1 MDLKKVPAS
10 SLVIDSGWNC
20 RGARELAP
28 AKLSQANADG
38 ENLWQSIKA
47 LGVRMPVEVVEQ
59 SGKLHVVA
67 GFRRAAISAFL
78 SEAEKKDGKPERLVP
93 VVVQRYATEAERRRA
108 NLVENMARSSLY
120 PCEIARGVS
129 ELRRALGPAT
139 EAQTIAT
146 ELGMAP
152 QSVNNYLRIREKG
165 SAEMLAHWDL
175 YPETP
180 LRAVLNVITLP
191 KDEQLA
197 ALQEGLAKKEHN
209 APARVGIKVN
219 STDIRATSERFAKTA
234 ADKPPAWSDGVRWL
248 AGAWGAAFAFKRA
261 TTPTKP
267 AQDEEHN
274 RAVRA
279 LMGKPS
285 KPASKKPAKPASKKP
300 AKKAPK

>member
-10 SLVIDSGWNC
+10 ALVIDSGWNC
-20 RGARELAP
+20 RGSRELAP

-59 SGKLHVVA
+59 GGKLHVVA
-67 GFRRAAISAFL
+67 GFRRAAISALL
-78 SEAEKKDGKPERLVP
+78 SEAEKKEGKPERLVP

-120 PCEIARGVS
+120 PCEVARGVH
-129 ELRRALGPAT
+129 ELRRALGPTT
-139 EAQTIAT
+139 EAQAIAA

-152 QSVNNYLRIREKG
+152 QSVSNYLRIREKG
-165 SAEMLAHWDL
+165 SPEMLAHWDL

-180 LRAVLNVITLP
+180 LRAVLNVLTLP
-191 KDEQLA
+191 KDEQLG
-197 ALQEGLAKKEHN
+197 ALQESLAKKEHN
-209 APARVGIKVN
+209 APARIGIHVN
-219 STDIRATSERFAKTA
+219 ATNIRGTAERFAEAA
-234 ADKPPAWSDGVRWL
+234 ADKPPAWADGVRWL
-248 AGAWGAAFAFKRA
+248 AGAWGAAFAFKPPKTKPA
-261 TTPTKP
+261 KP

-274 RAVRA
+274 RVVRL

-285 KPASKKPAKPASKKP
+285 KPAIKKPSKPAIKKKSQKP
-300 AKKAPK
+300 